1 MSDILRS
8 NELLLTNQMLTSING
23 EYVLILQ
30 ADGNMVLY
38 GKVHHEDGSVI
49 LDPAWATETI
59 DETAWY
65 AVMQADGNLVL
76 YNREGVTLW
85 QSETD
90 GRPGSFLQLQDDG
103 NLVINEISHAWM
115 AGSVE
120 DEEEEEEDE
129 DEVDIDEAIDLA
141 DQALAQ
147 QVEEA
152 LADDMLTS
160 SKVTEK

>member
-103 NLVINEISHAWM
+103 NLVINGSRTPGWPVAWRMKRKRKRKRKRMKSISMKPSIWPTRPWHGRWRKRWR
-115 AGSVE
+115 
-120 DEEEEEEDE
+120 
-129 DEVDIDEAIDLA
+129 
-141 DQALAQ
+141 
-147 QVEEA
+147 
-152 LADDMLTS
+152 T
-160 SKVTEK
+160 TC